1 MPDAGWPGQAVP
13 QHAADRVQVRLER
26 GPGHSCTVL
35 QHSGGEW
42 TGPGTR
48 PGLTAVAP
56 QAAFDHAYSVGILR
70 VKTGLDFSGH
80 IQAVET
86 EGEEAGER
94 EGDGEWGHVA
104 LRTRIMRM
112 IYTGIYEISL

>member
-1 MPDAGWPGQAVP
+1 MDWGS
-13 QHAADRVQVRLER
+13 D
-26 GPGHSCTVL
+26 
-35 QHSGGEW
+35 
-42 TGPGTR
+42 TR

-104 LRTRIMRM
+104 LLTRIMRM